1 MKKII
6 VVFSLFLMLSGC
18 SVSGDCIKN
27 SGAVTTKQMEVAPFD
42 KIFVYP
48 GIGLEI
54 TQGDEYM
61 VSVKSGSNF
70 IDDIEVKVS
79 GDSLILKDNSGCN
92 LVRNYGQTIVYVTI
106 PNQIEIFE
114 IYSNTEK
121 TIRSNGVLTFT
132 ILRLFAMD
140 NFGGVGTGDFVMD
153 VNNHQLVIASNNV
166 SSFFIQGQAQELRL
180 NFYDGLGRFEGENFL
195 AKSIIVFQRG
205 SNDMKVHPVESI
217 TGDIYGT
224 GDIISKTHPA
234 TVEVI
239 EHYKGRLLF
248 N

>member
-1 MKKII
+1 M
-6 VVFSLFLMLSGC
+6 
-18 SVSGDCIKN
+18 
-27 SGAVTTKQMEVAPFD
+27 TKQVEVVPFD
-42 KIFVYP
+42 KIYVYP

-54 TQGDEYM
+54 TQGNDYV
-61 VSVKSGSNF
+61 VSIKSGRNF
-70 IDDIEVKVS
+70 IDDIEVVVS

-92 LVRNYGQTIVYVTI
+92 WIRDYGQTTVYITT
-106 PNQIEIFE
+106 PNLIE

-121 TIRSNGVLTFT
+121 TIRSNGVLTFP

-166 SSFFIQGQAQELRL
+166 SSFFIQGQTQELLL
-180 NFYDGLGRFEGENFL
+180 NFYDGLGRFEGEDFL
-195 AKSIIVFQRG
+195 ANSIKVFQRG

-217 TGDIYGT
+217 IGDIYGI
-224 GDIISKTHPA
+224 GDVISKTHPA

-239 EHYKGRLLF
+239 EHYQGRMLF